1 MERRIPASRLERHAR
16 LLLRAYPPAY
26 RANRGEEMLGTL
38 LEATPDG
45 QDWPSARDIRSLLAG
60 GLRARRARSQQ
71 LGPATSLRQAVVL
84 GLTLYVS
91 WGSAQFFLADPLTRA
106 HGTPM
111 LAGFLL
117 AATALAVWAGHRTLA
132 VTAVAASFP
141 VLAYPWYE
149 YWTIPVPPHHHLPF
163 SWWYVHGLMPA
174 VPLLL
179 AMLALVY
186 LTRRDGRP
194 PRSWLILA
202 GVPPLAMLVTRVVPI
217 LLRPGPTPA
226 VVWNLVPDVFLL
238 LAIPALAW
246 LATDAR
252 PALGVA
258 LALAVSE
265 AVPLAT
271 DVQLDINNGE
281 PVSDVWQWY
290 STDVEKLALAVVLTV
305 AMTWML
311 RRRTRPDPR

>member
-1 MERRIPASRLERHAR
+1 MELRIPPSRLERRTR
-16 LLLRAYPPAY
+16 LLLHAYPPGY
-26 RANRGEEMLGTL
+26 RADRGEEMLATL

-45 QDWPSARDIRSLLAG
+45 RDWPSARDSWSLLAG
-60 GLRARRARSQQ
+60 GTRARRATNRQ

-84 GLTLYVS
+84 GLALYLS
-91 WGSAQFFLADPLTRA
+91 WGSAQYFLPDPLTRA

-117 AATALAVWAGHRTLA
+117 AATVLAIWVGDRTLMI
-132 VTAVAASFP
+132 TTVAAGFA
-141 VLAYPWYE
+141 VLAYFWYS
-149 YWTIPVPPHHHLPF
+149 YWTVAVGHRLGF
-163 SWWYVHGLMPA
+163 QWMALGLTSA

-179 AMLALVY
+179 GMLALV

-202 GVPPLAMLVTRVVPI
+202 CAPLLAMLVSRTLPV
-217 LLRPGPTPA
+217 LLRPDPVPG
-226 VVWNLVPDVFLL
+226 VVWNLVPDVFVL

-258 LALAVSE
+258 LGVVVSE

-271 DVQLDINNGE
+271 FMQADIVDHE
-281 PVSDVWQWY
+281 PVANVWQWD
-290 STDVEKLALAVVLTV
+290 SMDVEKLILAVVMTV
-305 AMTWML
+305 VLAWML
-311 RRRTRPDPR
+311 RWRTRPHPR